1 MKCFNINYL
10 HISTQFQLSNANC
23 LSMRQEIGLHFSGS
37 PLDCDQSLMERDHYS
52 LRLQFIHRIP
62 YRVHYFESVKKQF
75 IHLCIQRQACQM
87 HKLEPLDGYI
97 HICLSK
103 EDVTLL

>member
-1 MKCFNINYL
+1 M
-10 HISTQFQLSNANC
+10 Q
-23 LSMRQEIGLHFSGS
+23 QETGLHFSGS
-37 PLDCDQSLMERDHYS
+37 PLDCDQSLMERDHYCI
-52 LRLQFIHRIP
+52 RLQFIHRIR
-62 YRVHYFESVKKQF
+62 YRVHYFESVKKTIYSF
-75 IHLCIQRQACQM
+75 MHTRQACQM